1 MHARV
6 SALESGSDMDA
17 RLEIS
22 MSRPAVGEAG
32 ATGQWRNKRPI
43 MDPALCL
50 AAKAG
55 KVTCQICWVYCPDG
69 CIAQGAGPVI
79 DLTYCKGCGICA
91 QECPADAIAMVPEA
105 PHGVCAIDENAEV
118 R

>member
-1 MHARV
+1 M
-6 SALESGSDMDA
+6 SAAKPDTESGNTMEA
-17 RLEIS
+17 GRRIS

-32 ATGQWRNKRPI
+32 ATGQWRNSRPI
-43 MDPALCL
+43 MDPALCM

-55 KVTCQICWVYCPDG
+55 KVTCQICWAYCPDG
-69 CIAQGAGPVI
+69 CITQGAGPAI

-91 QECPADAIAMVPEA
+91 EECPANAIEMVPEA
-105 PHGVCAIDENAEV
+105 LHGVCDLPEDEV